1 MVKDEGKTV
10 NIHLRLS
17 TFPFGP
23 LRATREYWFVDPEAD
38 DGGVGCAEE
47 AWYDGE
53 LEDRSAL
60 IVRGVWSWSVR
71 CCFGC

>member
-1 MVKDEGKTV
+1 M
-10 NIHLRLS
+10 
-17 TFPFGP
+17 
-23 LRATREYWFVDPEAD
+23 DPDAE

-47 AWYDGE
+47 AWEDVE